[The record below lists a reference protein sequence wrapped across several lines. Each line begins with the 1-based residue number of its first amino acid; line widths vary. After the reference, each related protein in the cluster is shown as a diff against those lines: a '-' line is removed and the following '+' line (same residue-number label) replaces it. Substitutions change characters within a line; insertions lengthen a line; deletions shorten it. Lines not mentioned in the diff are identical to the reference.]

1 MLSDY
6 VLIFLFLSVI
16 LLIFLSMKYFKILL
30 LYLWIFLWFFITILW
45 ISLLEK
51 SWYNLTWFNN
61 LLNNFENFFKNSYII
76 NFFLDNIEIFL
87 FIIITLVFYKWVY
100 YIIIILL
107 HFLKWFSFNT
117 IDWISNKKDSD
128 KTLET
133 EEKK

>member
-51 SWYNLTWFNN
+51 SWYNFTWFNN

>member
-128 KTLET
+128 KSLET